1 MLSLFLRVEFVIA
14 GWTPLHHAALLSPPT
29 VISHLMTRGC
39 SPFSVTRRNL
49 TALDIVTG
57 HTIMPG
63 REDVA
68 LLLEESMRGD
78 GWTGGRMARKRKVLE
93 ERIKEKGK
101 QQSVRD
107 SVAKML
113 SIDQRWWGSEDS
125 DSSSINSDVEE
136 EDENQETIYVSA
148 SKSSDYYIFTDSFSR
163 HHLWISHQCL
173 SSHHRRFLK
182 YSTR

>member
-1 MLSLFLRVEFVIA
+1 
-14 GWTPLHHAALLSPPT
+14 
-29 VISHLMTRGC
+29 MTHGC

-57 HTIMPG
+57 HTVMPG

-78 GWTGGRMARKRKVLE
+78 GWIGGRMERKRKVLD

-107 SVAKML
+107 NVTKML
-113 SIDQRWWGSEDS
+113 NVDQKWWGSEDS
-125 DSSSINSDVEE
+125 DSSSIDSTLEE
-136 EDENQETIYVSA
+136 EEEEQETVYVSA
-148 SKSSDYYIFTDSFSR
+148 LRSGHQYISLRIF
-163 HHLWISHQCL
+163 
-173 SSHHRRFLK
+173 
-182 YSTR
+182 